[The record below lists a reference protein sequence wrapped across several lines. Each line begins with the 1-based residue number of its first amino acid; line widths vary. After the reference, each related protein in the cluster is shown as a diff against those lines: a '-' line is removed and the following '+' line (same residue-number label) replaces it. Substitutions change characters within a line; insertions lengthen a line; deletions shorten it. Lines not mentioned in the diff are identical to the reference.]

1 MALIKGFCILLLCQF
16 LGEVT
21 GRALLLPVPG
31 PVLGMLFL
39 LLGLM
44 LRGRLRKRLLP
55 APDIEGEGVLRVDEN
70 TDRDLGQRQLARAL
84 LRERVPASLR
94 LASNGLLSHLSLL
107 FVPAGVGV
115 MVHFELIAR
124 DLTAI
129 AITLVASIAVTQ
141 FVTAWLLQH
150 LIDRGSA
157 TPSGAGGKS
166 PSADEVSS

>member
-55 APDIEGEGVLRVDEN
+55 TPDR
-70 TDRDLGQRQLARAL
+70 
-84 LRERVPASLR
+84 
-94 LASNGLLSHLSLL
+94 
-107 FVPAGVGV
+107 
-115 MVHFELIAR
+115 
-124 DLTAI
+124 
-129 AITLVASIAVTQ
+129 
-141 FVTAWLLQH
+141 
-150 LIDRGSA
+150 
-157 TPSGAGGKS
+157 
-166 PSADEVSS
+166 